1 MEQNKITMAL
11 LRLGCGLIDM
21 LLLLLPVQ
29 LLMLGIMGLQA
40 AQVDLLFR
48 LLFAVYGAL
57 MIEYNHGA
65 TVGKSIG
72 RLAVVDVSGAKAPIL
87 YVGLRELVRSM
98 YLIPVAGWLAGA
110 VSLVL
115 MLTTG
120 RPLHDLVGNT
130 RVVTR
135 REYQQLQK
143 EAEP

>member
-1 MEQNKITMAL
+1 MKQKHILMAV
-11 LRLGCGLIDM
+11 LRLGCGLID
-21 LLLLLPVQ
+21 LLLIQLPVQ
-29 LLMLGIMGLQA
+29 LLMLGVMGLDA
-40 AQVDLLFR
+40 SQVDLLFR

-72 RLAVVDVSGAKAPIL
+72 RLVVVDISGAKAPIL

-98 YLIPVAGWLAGA
+98 YLIPVVGWAAGA

-115 MLTTG
+115 LLTTG

-130 RVVTR
+130 RVITR
-135 REYQQLQK
+135 REYEMLQK
-143 EAEP
+143 ENAE